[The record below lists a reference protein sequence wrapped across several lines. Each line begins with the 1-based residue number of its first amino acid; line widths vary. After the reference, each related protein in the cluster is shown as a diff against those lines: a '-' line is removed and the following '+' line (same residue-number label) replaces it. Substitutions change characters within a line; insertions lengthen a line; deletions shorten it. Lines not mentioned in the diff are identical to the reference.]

1 MSRLHELIQQV
12 RRNCDISDARHGGVF
27 SVCGLA
33 LRLRDLYKWEKG
45 LPPWEEGDPG
55 EVLDWIGT
63 REQYWETLAG
73 CDYDALCMNGR
84 RMDPFDT
91 EEVNSVLSPLGV
103 YYGAGY
109 ARGLKPTFFLAAID
123 ARQESQGCCVYILGR
138 EMARDLLTL
147 PALSQERTI
156 LLRRE
161 SAYRFL
167 WDQIVYVVPSARRP
181 LQVAMDACGIT
192 DHRTSA
198 LRRDLHKLLE
208 VQESIHLHHELGEI
222 HETEFGRDLWQEIIA
237 AFPLTR
243 VELLTRHV
251 KDLLADTNAYGP
263 LRHICRGRSSA
274 ALALYL
280 VLADGLSK
288 ALFPELP
295 DSFGEFLRT
304 GNWAAV
310 SQAVDAGREAASRH
324 AAAIVD
330 IYRHGRSRNDLTGVE
345 ARINRHFGGSPG
357 AEH

>member
-1 MSRLHELIQQV
+1 MPDLDELIRQT
-12 RRNCDISDARHGGVF
+12 RRNCDISDARHSGVF

-45 LPPWEEGDPG
+45 MPPWEEGDPG
-55 EVLDWIGT
+55 DVLDWIGT

-73 CDYDALCMNGR
+73 CDYAAICLNGKLV
-84 RMDPFDT
+84 DPFDA
-91 EEVNSVLSPLGV
+91 ESVNAVLSPLGV

-109 ARGLKPTFFLAAID
+109 ARGLKPTFFLAAIEG
-123 ARQESQGCCVYILGR
+123 RQETEGCCVYILGR

-147 PALSQERTI
+147 PALSQDRTI

-167 WDQIVYVVPSARRP
+167 WDQIAYVAPSARRP

-198 LRRDLHKLLE
+198 LRRDLPKLLE

-243 VELLTRHV
+243 VELLTRYV
-251 KDLLADTNAYGP
+251 KDLLADTHALGS
-263 LRHICRGRSSA
+263 LRHTCRVRSSA

-280 VLADGLSK
+280 VLTDGLSK
-288 ALFPELP
+288 TLFPELRVGF
-295 DSFGEFLRT
+295 DEFLRT

-310 SQAVDAGREAASRH
+310 SQAVDAGREAARRH
-324 AAAIVD
+324 AAAIAE

-345 ARINRHFGGSPG
+345 ARINRHFGDSPG
-357 AEH
+357 AEQ